1 MIFNPHLTKQAQE
14 VMFSRNIKKLL
25 RPSLS
30 FNNVSLKN
38 SMSQK
43 HLGLTLDEKLNFVQ
57 HLKKYHLQN

>member
-14 VMFSRNIKKLL
+14 VMFSRNTKKLL

>member
-1 MIFNPHLTKQAQE
+1 
-14 VMFSRNIKKLL
+14 MFSRNTKKLL
-25 RPSLS
+25 RASLS
-30 FNNVSLKN
+30 FNVSLTN

>member
-14 VMFSRNIKKLL
+14 VMFNRNTKKLL
-25 RPSLS
+25 RASLS

>member
-14 VMFSRNIKKLL
+14 VMFSRNTKKLL
-25 RPSLS
+25 HVSLS
-30 FNNVSLKN
+30 FNVSLWN